1 MTIRD
6 GKPLLAAL
14 VSHVLGRDRAAQA
27 MTGLELAG
35 GIFAETAEDRA
46 SGPLIAMA
54 LNIIL
59 FAELLDRVPTAH
71 RWVAAER
78 AAGRGRT
85 LDHGAVRTMR
95 FPGRGTGALPGGVDA
110 IARILGPLGYAAVEV
125 YPLPRLRMTGYAFR
139 HRALPADVPQFFVS
153 ELDVAQFDPEW
164 TEVAARVFASSRD
177 PLDPATLA
185 LLALLESRG
194 WLTRT
199 QAHALLPAVAG
210 AFARTHN
217 PPSLADYESLKSRSA
232 EAAWIATEGNAFNH
246 ATERVADVDALAL
259 RLKEQGYP
267 VKAAVE
273 HSATGRVHQTAFR
286 ADPVRRVFRG
296 TEGATEEREVP
307 GSFYE
312 FITRDIDPA
321 TGRIDLAFDSSNAT
335 GIFAVT
341 RAAA

>member
-1 MTIRD
+1 MTIQD
-6 GKPLLAAL
+6 GRQMVTAL
-14 VSHVLGRDRAAQA
+14 VSSVLGPKRAAGA
-27 MTGLELAG
+27 MTGLDLAD
-35 GIFAETAEDRA
+35 GIFAETAPDRA
-46 SGPLIAMA
+46 SGPLIATA

-59 FAELLDRVPTAH
+59 FAELLDRVPTAR

-110 IARILGPLGYAAVEV
+110 FARILQPLGYIAADV
-125 YPLPRLRMTGYAFR
+125 YPLPRLHMTGYAFR
-139 HRALPADVPQFFVS
+139 HRMLPADVPQFFVS
-153 ELDVAQFDPEW
+153 ELHVAQFDAEW
-164 TEVAARVFASSRD
+164 ADAAARVFQSTRD

-199 QAHALLPAVAG
+199 QACALLPVIAN
-210 AFARTHN
+210 AFGRTHDA
-217 PPSLADYESLKSRSA
+217 PTIADYEALKSRSA

-246 ATERVADVDALAL
+246 ATERVADVDALAQ
-259 RLKEQGYP
+259 RLKAQGYP

-286 ADPVRRVFRG
+286 ADPVRRAFRDAD
-296 TEGATEEREVP
+296 GATVERGCLVP
-307 GSFYE
+307 SMNSS
-312 FITRDIDPA
+312 PA
-321 TGRIDLAFDSSNAT
+321 TSTPRRGGSTLPSTAATPPASSP
-335 GIFAVT
+335 
-341 RAAA
+341 

>member
-1 MTIRD
+1 MTIQD
-6 GKPLLAAL
+6 GRPMMTAL
-14 VSHVLGRDRAAQA
+14 VGSVLGPARAAEA
-27 MTGLELAG
+27 MTGLDLAHAL
-35 GIFAETAEDRA
+35 FAETAPDRA
-46 SGPLIAMA
+46 PAPLIATA

-59 FAELLDRVPTAH
+59 FAELLDRVPTAR

-110 IARILGPLGYAAVEV
+110 FARILGPLGYIAADV
-125 YPLPRLRMTGYAFR
+125 YPLPRLHMTGYAFR
-139 HRALPADVPQFFVS
+139 HRTLPADVPQFFVS
-153 ELDVAQFDPEW
+153 ELHVAQFDTAW
-164 TEVAARVFASSRD
+164 ADVAARVFQSTRD
-177 PLDPATLA
+177 PIDPATQA

-199 QAHALLPAVAG
+199 QARALLPVIAG
-210 AFARTHN
+210 AFSRTHDA
-217 PPSLADYESLKSRSA
+217 PAIADYEALKSRSG

-246 ATERVADVDALAL
+246 ATERVADVDALAQ
-259 RLKEQGYP
+259 RLKAQAYP

-286 ADPVRRVFRG
+286 ADPVRRAFRDAD
-296 TEGATEEREVP
+296 GATVEREVP